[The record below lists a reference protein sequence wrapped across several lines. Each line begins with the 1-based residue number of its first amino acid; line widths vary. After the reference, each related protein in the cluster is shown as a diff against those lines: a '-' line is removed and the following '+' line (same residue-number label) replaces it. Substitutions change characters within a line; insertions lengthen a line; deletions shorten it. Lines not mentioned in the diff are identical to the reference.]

1 MKKILLSILLLSN
14 ATISFSQSLLVTG
27 DSLVNGN
34 ASDFQI
40 ESHLYVKNISSD
52 TAFVYCEKTVIQ
64 QNQTGTNNFCWAGTC
79 YGESTMISTKVDTIL
94 SGLESSGFAGYYQPW
109 NESDIAVVE
118 YCFYLSS
125 DINDR
130 TCKTVTYDA
139 TKVTDLNQ
147 ITSSD
152 KIGSFFPNPTKEYT
166 NFQFN
171 VSFPSILQIADVLGN
186 VVKII
191 ELEGSG
197 EKTIYLGDL
206 YKGIYFGN
214 LIENGEIVKIK
225 KLIINK

>member
-1 MKKILLSILLLSN
+1 MKKLLHSILYLFIVN
-14 ATISFSQSLLVTG
+14 ISFSQSLLVTG
-27 DSLVNGN
+27 DSIVYGHV
-34 ASDFQI
+34 SDFQI
-40 ESHLYVKNISSD
+40 ESHLYVKNITFD

-64 QNQTGTNNFCWAGTC
+64 QNQIGTNNFCWGGTC

-94 SGLESSGFAGYYQPW
+94 SGVESSGFSGYYQPW

-130 TCKTVTYDA
+130 TCKTVIYDPMGA
-139 TKVTDLNQ
+139 TDLNP
-147 ITSSD
+147 ITISD

-171 VSFPSILQIADVLGN
+171 VSYPSILQITDVLGN
-186 VVKII
+186 VVKTI

-197 EKTIYLGDL
+197 EKTIYVGTP
-206 YKGIYFGN
+206 N
-214 LIENGEIVKIK
+214 S
-225 KLIINK
+225 

>member
-1 MKKILLSILLLSN
+1 MKKLLHSILYLFIVN
-14 ATISFSQSLLVTG
+14 ISFSQSLLVTG
-27 DSLVNGN
+27 DSIVYGHV
-34 ASDFQI
+34 SDFQI
-40 ESHLYVKNISSD
+40 ESHLYVKNITFD

-64 QNQTGTNNFCWAGTC
+64 QNQIGTNNFCWGGTC

-94 SGLESSGFAGYYQPW
+94 SGVESSGFSGYYQPW

-130 TCKTVTYDA
+130 TCKTVIYDPMGA
-139 TKVTDLNQ
+139 TDLNP
-147 ITSSD
+147 ITISD

-171 VSFPSILQIADVLGN
+171 VSYPSILQITDVLGN

-191 ELEGSG
+191 ELQGSG
-197 EKTIYLGDL
+197 EKIIYVGDL
-206 YKGIYFGN
+206 HKGIYFGN